1 MRHLVST
8 RLRVILIIAMVLSIG
23 LTIVSGAVNQSVPS
37 LLIQGLMAPLRYGAN
52 ALTVQAERLYGYMF
66 HYESLEAE
74 NEALKAQIANMED
87 EARQADSYQRE
98 NQRLRNMLDLT
109 SVREDFVLVD
119 AYIIAWSSTDWSS
132 TITINKGTN
141 AGINLD
147 MCAITDNGEVVGLV
161 TEVGP
166 NFAVIKTVLDSSL
179 EISATIAASGYRG
192 MVTGGYSD
200 GRKDLLKMDYLPS
213 GSIIRNNDQ
222 VVTSGSTVYPR
233 NLIMGHIIDADFDET
248 GVAKYAILEPAA
260 DMGRLE
266 QVFIITQYTTEVTG
280 NRNNQAA
287 QANEPTEPAATV
299 PGIQ

>member
-1 MRHLVST
+1 MRHLFST
-8 RLRVILIIAMVLSIG
+8 RLRVILIIALVLSIG
-23 LTIVSGAVNQSVPS
+23 LTIVSGAVNQSIPS
-37 LLIQGLMAPLRYGAN
+37 LLVQGLLAPLRYGAN
-52 ALTVQAERLYGYMF
+52 ALTEQAERLYGYMF

-74 NEALKAQIANMED
+74 NEALKAQIAEMED

-109 SVREDFVLVD
+109 STREDFVLVD

-141 AGINLD
+141 AGIGLD

-200 GRKDLLKMDYLPS
+200 GRKDLLMMDYLPS

-233 NLIMGHIIDADFDET
+233 NLIMGHIVDAGFDET

-280 NRNNQAA
+280 TRNDQATEA
-287 QANEPTEPAATV
+287 TETTEPSQ